1 MPFIGRDEIL
11 ASVDIKP
18 ERVEVP
24 EWGSEAFVFV
34 RPLSGLERGHYEQ
47 MMGSLAKPDRYK
59 KSRGLLCALGIC
71 DEAGE
76 PVFSPDDVDRLSK
89 KNAAPL
95 DRCFDKIYARSG
107 MSVAEAEKVEKN
119 SEATPGEDG

>member
-1 MPFIGRDEIL
+1 MAFVGRDEIL

-18 ERVEVP
+18 EKVDVP

-34 RPLSGLERGHYEQ
+34 RPLSGIERGHYEQ

-71 DEAGE
+71 DETGAAL
-76 PVFSPDDVDRLSK
+76 FSPDDVDRLSAK
-89 KNAAPL
+89 SAAPL
-95 DRCFDKIYARSG
+95 DRCFDKIYSRSG

-119 SEATPGEDG
+119 SEATPGEEG

>member
-18 ERVEVP
+18 ERVDVP

-47 MMGSLAKPDRYK
+47 MMGSLSKLDRYK
-59 KSRGLLCALGIC
+59 QSRGLLCALAIC
-71 DEAGE
+71 DESGN
-76 PVFSPDDVDRLSK
+76 PVFTPNDVEHLSAK
-89 KNAAPL
+89 SAAPL
-95 DRCFDKIYARSG
+95 DRCFDRIYARSG
-107 MSVAEAEKVEKN
+107 MGKEESEAIEKN
-119 SEATPGEDG
+119 SEATPGADG